1 MLLITKTSMRKYHY
15 TALVKGN
22 KIESTS
28 TAELSKAINEAI
40 GFPIVSQNVLYNYFL
55 RPQIM
60 KNNKL
65 ATLNLERSL
74 VTPSS

>member
-1 MLLITKTSMRKYHY
+1 MREYHY
-15 TALVKGN
+15 TALVNGN
-22 KIESTS
+22 KIESTP

-40 GFPIVSQNVLYNYFL
+40 GFPIVSKNVLYNCFI

-65 ATLNLERSL
+65 TTLNLGAVESAVQRL
-74 VTPSS
+74 TTV